1 MFPMTASSCS
11 GFQSAAVVRSS
22 SSVRA
27 ADASTSGASRANED
41 GPAPFDAGSLARSN
55 TSRSSLARDSLA
67 AALASSSRMRSAIEI
82 CGRRKGRGGRWGSAS
97 TTFER
102 DEIRAWRRRS
112 SHLSRNPPA
121 RRDAVRRQPAR
132 RRRVGHPSRLTR
144 DTRPQEGREVILA
157 PHRPPRGA
165 RCDDDILAPR
175 RF

>member
-27 ADASTSGASRANED
+27 ADASTSGASGANED

-112 SHLSRNPPA
+112 SHLSRTPPPRATRRRPEATRSTKARRTSFASDSGHPPSGRTRGHPRSPSSPA
-121 RRDAVRRQPAR
+121 RSAV
-132 RRRVGHPSRLTR
+132 
-144 DTRPQEGREVILA
+144 
-157 PHRPPRGA
+157 
-165 RCDDDILAPR
+165 
-175 RF
+175 